1 LIKSWRDA
9 KAPVE
14 FHLYE
19 HGGHG
24 FGMRKQ
30 SLTSD
35 MWADEFHAWM
45 KANNLLSA
53 H

>member
-1 LIKSWRDA
+1 MQ
-9 KAPVE
+9 KAPIE

-19 HGGHG
+19 HRGHG

-35 MWADEFHAWM
+35 MWADEFYAWM
-45 KANNLLSA
+45 KANNLLSTE
-53 H
+53 